1 MKVDAIVLAGG
12 RGKRMGSRI
21 PKQYMELN
29 GKPLLYY
36 SLKAFEESFVDNVI
50 LVSNEGDLDYC
61 RKEIVIKYGL
71 NKVNKIVKGGEERFD
86 SVYNALIASDGCD
99 YIYIHD
105 GARPL
110 VSQYILDRCQ
120 HYVEKYRAAVAA
132 HPAGDTIKLEDGN
145 HFIESTPDRNKVWL
159 METPQVF
166 EYGLARSAYEKLMA
180 SRDRLKEAN
189 VNITDDTMV
198 IKMFENVDSYLV
210 ENTNCNIKVTRPED
224 MLIAKVMLE
233 ERERTSSC

>member
-12 RGKRMGSRI
+12 KGLRMGSRT
-21 PKQYMELN
+21 PKQYMDLK
-29 GKPLLYY
+29 GKPMLYY
-36 SLKAFEESFVDNVI
+36 SLKAFEESFADNVI
-50 LVSNEGDLDYC
+50 LVCNEGDEDYC

-71 NKVNKIVKGGEERFD
+71 NKVNKIVAGGKERFD
-86 SVYNALIASDGCD
+86 SVYNGIMASNGCD

-132 HPAGDTIKLEDGN
+132 APARDTIKIEDGN
-145 HFIESTPDRNKVWL
+145 RFIKSTPDRDRVWM

-180 SRDRLKEAN
+180 SRERLKEAGVN
-189 VNITDDTMV
+189 VTDDTMV
-198 IKMFENVDSYLV
+198 VKMFEDVDAYLV
-210 ENTNCNIKVTRPED
+210 EDKSCNIKVTTPED
-224 MLIAKVMLE
+224 LIIAEAMLQRQE
-233 ERERTSSC
+233 SEQG

>member
-1 MKVDAIVLAGG
+1 MKIDAIVLAGG
-12 RGKRMGSRI
+12 RGLRMGGRT
-21 PKQYMELN
+21 PKQYMDIK
-29 GKPLLYY
+29 GKPMLYY
-36 SLKAFEESFVDNVI
+36 SLAAFEESFVDNVI
-50 LVSNEGDLDYC
+50 LVCNEGEEDHC

-71 NKVNKIVKGGEERFD
+71 NKVNKIVPGGKERFD
-86 SVYNALIASDGCD
+86 SVYNGIMASSGCD

-132 HPAGDTIKLEDGN
+132 HPARNTIKIADEN
-145 HFIESTPDRNKVWL
+145 RFISSTPDRDKVWI

-180 SRDRLKEAN
+180 SRNRLKEAGVN
-189 VNITDDTMV
+189 VTDDTMV
-198 IKMFENVDSYLV
+198 VKMFEDVDSYLV
-210 ENTNCNIKVTRPED
+210 EDPYCNIKVTKPED
-224 MLIAKVMLE
+224 LTIAEALM
-233 ERERTSSC
+233 

>member
-1 MKVDAIVLAGG
+1 MKIDAVVLAGG
-12 RGKRMGSRI
+12 RGVRMGSRT
-21 PKQYMELN
+21 PKQYMDIK
-29 GKPLLYY
+29 GKPMLYY
-36 SLKAFEESFVDNVI
+36 SLAAFEESFVDNVI
-50 LVSNEGDLDYC
+50 LVCNEGEEDHC

-71 NKVNKIVKGGEERFD
+71 NKVNKIVSGGKERFD
-86 SVYNALIASDGCD
+86 SVYNGIMASSGCD

-132 HPAGDTIKLEDGN
+132 HPAKDTVKIADGN
-145 HFIESTPDRNKVWL
+145 KFIASTPDRDKVWI

-166 EYGLARSAYEKLMA
+166 EYGLARSAYEKLMSSKA
-180 SRDRLKEAN
+180 RLKEAG

-198 IKMFENVDSYLV
+198 IKMFEDVDSYLV
-210 ENTNCNIKVTRPED
+210 EDPYCNIKVTTPQD
-224 MLIAKVMLE
+224 LIIAKSVFD
-233 ERERTSSC
+233 S

>member
-1 MKVDAIVLAGG
+1 MKTDAIVLAGG
-12 RGKRMGSRI
+12 VGKRMGNKT
-21 PKQYMELN
+21 PKQYMDLC
-29 GKPLLYY
+29 GKPMLYH
-36 SLKAFEESFVDNVI
+36 SLAAFEESFIDNVI
-50 LVSNEGDLDYC
+50 LVCNEGEEDFC

-71 NKVNKIVKGGEERFD
+71 NKVNKIVPGGRERFD
-86 SVYNALIASDGCD
+86 SVYNGLMASDGCD

-132 HPAGDTIKLEDGN
+132 HPAKDTVKLEDGN
-145 HFIESTPDRNKVWL
+145 HFIASTPDRNKVWM

-166 EYGLARSAYEKLMA
+166 EFGLARSAYEKLID
-180 SRDRLKEAN
+180 SRERLREAG

-198 IKMFENVDSYLV
+198 IKMFEDVDAYLV
-210 ENTNCNIKVTRPED
+210 ENPDCNIKVTTPED
-224 MLIAKVMLE
+224 MLFAEAALKAKTDL
-233 ERERTSSC
+233 